1 MAGKMR
7 EKAQLRTG
15 FGLRRNLFDRITLND
30 WGPSG
35 PMLPFRAF
43 QVDKRLN
50 ASLNGPGLTPG
61 YAPNR
66 YQQS

>member
-1 MAGKMR
+1 MAVKMS
-7 EKAQLRTG
+7 EKTQWEAA
-15 FGLRRNLFDRITLND
+15 FGSRRNPFDRITLND
-30 WGPSG
+30 WGPCG

-50 ASLNGPGLTPG
+50 APL
-61 YAPNR
+61 R